1 MFSQACVY
9 QQGGISGI
17 RSLLGVGMFKGG
29 WYVQVNIQG
38 GGYVQGVGM
47 SGEWVLIPLDMGPQ
61 GWELTS
67 STYIWTSGEILIPT
81 H

>member
-1 MFSQACVY
+1 MFSQACLY

-17 RSLLGVGMFKGG
+17 GSLLGVGMFKGALVCRG
-29 WYVQVNIQG
+29 KYPR

-61 GWELTS
+61 GWVLTS
-67 STYIWTSGEILIPT
+67 STFIWTSGEILTPT